1 MMSTQTMEV
10 SHRVLRR
17 ADWRFLLDTPQIGV
31 TLCLADGMLRESV
44 ERVSQSMAD
53 RDSCAR
59 EDCDLFV
66 ATDPTAEMLENG
78 WSRLRS
84 GGSCYTEWTVRGD
97 STRPQ
102 SLLEAAGFEQV
113 ELYRPWPS
121 IDQSHVWFPAAA
133 PTLAEKYFG
142 RQIAASRGLLR
153 RVIRSARY
161 AAFHLSR
168 HGLVT
173 TRVAAIARK
182 RPAIATPGGAHE
194 SVVMDAVARTCVAS
208 EPSQPPL
215 YLRRVMY
222 TGGPRASS
230 KVVVL
235 VYAESE
241 KRPRLV
247 VKGARVSGAAAGL
260 VRERETLDFLHHGS
274 AVPLDGVPRAF
285 LASRQAGVHVLCE
298 SALDGVPITPQ
309 MAITR
314 YGEIAE
320 AATDWLIR
328 LATMT
333 ATDDSSHA
341 HWRAMVERLVRRF
354 RRFYGAVAHPGL
366 LSRITD
372 MLQRV
377 APPACVCEHRDFS
390 PWNLLIDDRG
400 HLAAADWESSRIRG
414 VAGPDL
420 IYFLTYLAFYRDGLL
435 GARSARVSTSTFRS
449 AYRQAWTMKSETG
462 RINNACF
469 ARYSRALALEPAA
482 APPLR
487 MLTWL
492 IHTGSEYRRAR
503 EDSQGNPNPESL
515 SGGLFL
521 NLLQLECDGSVA
533 GPYSLKSPP

>member
-1 MMSTQTMEV
+1 MMSTPTTEM
-10 SHRVLRR
+10 SHRLLRR

-31 TLCLADGMLRESV
+31 TLCLADGVLRESV
-44 ERVSQSMAD
+44 ERVSQVMAD

-66 ATDPTAEMLENG
+66 ATDPTAQMLENG

-113 ELYRPWPS
+113 ELYVPWPS
-121 IDQSHVWFPAAA
+121 IERSHVWFPGAA
-133 PTLAEKYFG
+133 PTLAAQYFG

-153 RVIRSARY
+153 RAVRSARY

-168 HGLVT
+168 RGLVT

-182 RPAIATPGGAHE
+182 RPAITTPGDAHE
-194 SVVMDAVARTCVAS
+194 SVVLDAVAGTCVTS
-208 EPSQPPL
+208 ETSQLPL

-222 TGGPRASS
+222 TGGPRPSS

-235 VYAESE
+235 VYADGE

-260 VRERETLDFLHHGS
+260 VRERETLDFLHHAS

-285 LASRQAGVHVLCE
+285 LSSRQAGVHVLCE
-298 SALDGVPITPQ
+298 SALDGVPITQQ
-309 MAITR
+309 MAITK
-314 YGEIAE
+314 YGEIAD

-328 LATMT
+328 LAMMT
-333 ATDDSSHA
+333 ATDDSAHA
-341 HWRAMVERLVRRF
+341 HWHAMVERLVRRF

-372 MLQRV
+372 ILQRM
-377 APPACVCEHRDFS
+377 APPPGACEHRDFS

-400 HLAAADWESSRIRG
+400 QLAVADWESSQARG

-435 GARSARVSTSTFRS
+435 GARSARASAPAFRS
-449 AYRQAWTMKSETG
+449 AYRQAWTTTTDTG

-487 MLTWL
+487 ALTWL

-503 EDSQGNPNPESL
+503 EDAQGNPNEHSL
-515 SGGLFL
+515 RGGLFL
-521 NLLQLECDGSVA
+521 NLLELECDR
-533 GPYSLKSPP
+533 